1 MGTEKMTRRAAAL
14 LLALALAAGLF
25 PAALAEQPAAPAP
38 MDVDLI
44 MAKNAIA
51 GFGVTGADGKA
62 MEPRHAPEKRGRG
75 LPDETGVE
83 PDYRGVVGYA
93 SLQADWEVSRFNTFT
108 QTPWQLPV
116 YEEKG
121 GEFKAAKDSI
131 KHKTPVLVID
141 QQIREAKGHK
151 FIGYLKVVR
160 LDIHRIVWIDVTQFV
175 TVPYWTYGLKE
186 AIKYGYCIA
195 VYRNK
200 SRYEPMDRKK
210 HRGTLPGS
218 GCSCATR
225 WPRAISAPTGRA
237 TPSWGSSS
245 RAGRKRNPTPVP
257 FCSSTRTT

>member
-51 GFGVTGADGKA
+51 GFGVKGADGKA

-160 LDIHRIVWIDVTQFV
+160 LDIHRIVWIDGTKPG
-175 TVPYWTYGLKE
+175 TSPWTGKNT
-186 AIKYGYCIA
+186 AAPC
-195 VYRNK
+195 R
-200 SRYEPMDRKK
+200 
-210 HRGTLPGS
+210 TGS

-237 TPSWGSSS
+237 THSWGSSS